1 MKITL
6 GPIPFLWDKE
16 RILSFYKEIADSPA
30 SVVYIGEVVCSK
42 RSVLGIKTLS
52 TIAQILKDAGKEVVI
67 STFGLVTNKAELDFI
82 ESLHELPFPVEANNP
97 GTLNIFTD
105 GAHMND
111 SLTKGHENQWDKNV
125 PPILG
130 LFTDVEPSPFV
141 DRRGFPTPP
150 EGFSGEPSS
159 ASHSRRDLIGGPH
172 LAVYNAPT
180 AQFFHKTGI
189 TRLVFMPE
197 LERRAIET
205 ISQSIPSCEKEII
218 VFGNLPLA
226 FSWRCYTARAV
237 NLSKT
242 NCAIVCKNYPDGM
255 PLETMDGMSLFNIN
269 GTQLISSRKVCMVEQ
284 IEIIRKIG
292 IENIRIIPQIQNT
305 TDIIDIFSKVT
316 EGTMSGQEAL
326 EILKLYAP
334 EGISNGWFYGKPGWE
349 YVEKDPAE
357 VGAGHSPQSYI
368 QDDLR

>member
-52 TIAQILKDAGKEVVI
+52 AIAQILKNAGKEVVI
-67 STFGLVTNKAELDFI
+67 STYGLATNKEELDFI
-82 ESLHELPFPVEANNP
+82 ESLKELPFPVEANNP
-97 GTLNIFTD
+97 GTLNIFSN
-105 GAHMND
+105 GKRN
-111 SLTKGHENQWDKNV
+111 
-125 PPILG
+125 
-130 LFTDVEPSPFV
+130 
-141 DRRGFPTPP
+141 
-150 EGFSGEPSS
+150 
-159 ASHSRRDLIGGPH
+159 LIGGPH

-180 AQFFHKTGI
+180 AQFFHNTGI
-189 TRLVFMPE
+189 NRLVLMPE
-197 LERRAIET
+197 LDRTAIES
-205 ISQSIPSCEKEII
+205 ISHSIPSCEKEII
-218 VFGNLPLA
+218 GFGNLPLA

-237 NLSKT
+237 NLSKS

-269 GTQLISSRKVCMVEQ
+269 GTQLISSKKVCMVEQ
-284 IEIIRKIG
+284 MDVIRKLG
-292 IENIRIIPQIQNT
+292 IEYIRIIPQMQNT
-305 TDIIDIFSKVT
+305 TDIIDLFYKVA
-316 EGTMSGQEAL
+316 EGHLSPQEAL
-326 EILKLYAP
+326 ETLKLYAP

-357 VGAGHSPQSYI
+357 VGAGYSPQSYI
-368 QDDLR
+368 QNNIR